1 MNKKQ
6 LLQAKAT
13 KLDAMKAIQTAASA
27 NGGRP
32 LTDEERTTFQ
42 ALRVEVEQL
51 NQDIAN
57 SEFLEEQERKAPAAS
72 TARADLPEAGKKP
85 WESLGEQLTAVAA
98 HYRTQGRVTD
108 PRLLAA
114 LGANESVPAEGG
126 FLVAPEFS
134 AEIVQRTYDVGALA
148 SRCYQQPMTSN
159 RLMMNAV
166 DEDSRAD
173 GQRWGGIQAYWE
185 AEAQNY
191 VGTKP
196 KFRNM
201 EIIAHKLIGLCYAT
215 EEQLEDGPALEA
227 YIAKAFPDEFSFK
240 VDDAILNGSGA
251 GMPLG
256 ILNSG
261 AVLVIPEDQG
271 QAAKTVTV
279 SNILNMY
286 TRMFARSRATAAW
299 FINQDV
305 EPQLYPLALQNP
317 TGAILYTG
325 PLYVPPGTRGNEY
338 GLLMNKPVIPV
349 EQCATLGTTGDIVL
363 ADCGQYILGKK
374 GGLRADSSIHVAF
387 LTGEMA
393 FRFMLR
399 TDGQPMWK
407 KPLTPKN
414 GVNTLSPFI
423 ALATRA

>member
-27 NGGRP
+27 NGRRP

-72 TARADLPEAGKKP
+72 TASADLPEAGKKP
-85 WESLGEQLTAVAA
+85 WASLGEQLTAVAA
-98 HYRTQGRVTD
+98 HYRTQGRMTD

-134 AEIVQRTYDVGALA
+134 ADIIQRTYDVGALA

-159 RLMMNAV
+159 RLLMNAV

-201 EIIAHKLIGLCYAT
+201 EIIAHKLIGMCYAT

-227 YIAKAFPDEFSFK
+227 YIQKAFPDEFSFK

-261 AVLVIPEDQG
+261 AVLSIAKDNN
-271 QAAKTVTV
+271 QAAKTVSTT
-279 SNILNMY
+279 NILNMY
-286 TRMFARSRATAAW
+286 SRMFARSRATAAW

-317 TGAILYTG
+317 SGAILYTG

-338 GLLMNKPVIPV
+338 GLLMNKPVIPI
-349 EQCATLGTTGDIVL
+349 EQCATLGTQGDIVL
-363 ADCGQYILGKK
+363 ADCAQYILGKK

-414 GVNTLSPFI
+414 GANTLSPFI
-423 ALATRA
+423 VLDARG